1 MIFREPKLNFDTL
14 TERRD
19 TNFIVI
25 HHSNGG
31 NDVDFS
37 VEDIH
42 RMHRN
47 IDYAGCGYHF
57 VIRKNGTIERGR
69 PEWAVGAHAEG
80 FNSDSIG
87 ICFSGDFQR
96 SYPSDAQIAACVEL
110 LRDLCNAYDIPCD
123 RKHIL
128 GHRELNETDC
138 PGQNLFSWLEEI
150 CYRVNNPPAEI
161 KSDYKGKPVT
171 DLFDLAERYESN
183 GDPAT
188 VGKFFGAL
196 QFNHTTTKTFV
207 DWLKK
212 YPDDAL
218 ANYGRV
224 LAETNDFQATWR
236 EIGTIDPGNFIRL
249 QYEFATEIFFGE
261 ACSLL
266 AEADYRVDKHTLRLR
281 AVVFSRAIQHGVFG
295 CLELFKRACPYPNL
309 SYADAPEFDRQI
321 IAAVYDYLIAHP
333 NFGLAT
339 HDHDETLRNRFIREK
354 ADALA

>member
-1 MIFREPKLNFDTL
+1 MIFREPKLDFGDL
-14 TERRD
+14 IERRD

-110 LRDLCNAYDIPCD
+110 LRDLCNGYDIPCD

-128 GHRELNETDC
+128 GHRELNSTDC
-138 PGQNLFSWLEEI
+138 PGQNLYSWLEEI
-150 CYRVNNPPAEI
+150 CYRVNNPPTEI
-161 KSDYKGKPVT
+161 KSDYKGKPVV

-183 GDPAT
+183 GDPAS

-212 YPDDAL
+212 YPMA
-218 ANYGRV
+218 A
-224 LAETNDFQATWR
+224 ASQQAKSWM
-236 EIGTIDPGNFIRL
+236 F
-249 QYEFATEIFFGE
+249 
-261 ACSLL
+261 SL
-266 AEADYRVDKHTLRLR
+266 
-281 AVVFSRAIQHGVFG
+281 S
-295 CLELFKRACPYPNL
+295 
-309 SYADAPEFDRQI
+309 ADASSAGRTVPLSTVKIRPIPLYHWQK
-321 IAAVYDYLIAHP
+321 P
-333 NFGLAT
+333 S
-339 HDHDETLRNRFIREK
+339 RNRPLRRSRESTSK
-354 ADALA
+354 ARTPG